1 MRLLT
6 TPYGGAMATAAPAG
20 SDLPH
25 LVDWDVAART
35 GVYWAK
41 LGPQIGHTQA
51 VEAVRD
57 LRIAAAE
64 AREHVRAHTGL
75 DAPGGEDTV
84 AVVDRATWIRANAA
98 GLAALL
104 APVEGGLVGRASPTT
119 RSLGSWV
126 TGTEVGFALGWL
138 SGKVLGQ
145 YEIYAGLDEPG
156 APRGKLLLNAPTIVA
171 AEQELDVPSKDF
183 RLWVCLHEETHRV
196 QFTAVEW
203 LRDHLVGEI
212 RELLASAEPHSG
224 QLFDALR
231 QLADGARR
239 DSSGDHA
246 AEPFEGISLIDVMQS
261 PEQRERLTRLT
272 AVMSLLEGHADVVM
286 DGVGPEVV
294 PSVEIIRTRFQ
305 RRRTHPRRG
314 EALIRRLLGLDS
326 KLRQY
331 RDGAAFVRAVIEAD
345 GMAGFNRVWS
355 GPANLPTMEEIHD
368 PEAWRRRVAMD

>member
-1 MRLLT
+1 
-6 TPYGGAMATAAPAG
+6 
-20 SDLPH
+20 
-25 LVDWDVAART
+25 
-35 GVYWAK
+35 
-41 LGPQIGHTQA
+41 
-51 VEAVRD
+51 
-57 LRIAAAE
+57 
-64 AREHVRAHTGL
+64 
-75 DAPGGEDTV
+75 
-84 AVVDRATWIRANAA
+84 VVDRATWIRANAA

-104 APVEGGLVGRASPTT
+104 APVEGALVSRTSPRT
-119 RSLGSWV
+119 RSMGSWV
-126 TGTEVGFALGWL
+126 TGTEVGLALGWL

-156 APRGKLLLNAPTIVA
+156 APSGKLLLNAPTIVA

-196 QFTAVEW
+196 QFTAVHW

-224 QLFDALR
+224 QLVDALR
-231 QLADGARR
+231 QLAAGARR
-239 DSSGDHA
+239 DTSGDHA

-294 PSVEIIRTRFQ
+294 PSVEVIRARFQ

-314 EALIRRLLGLDS
+314 EALVRRLLGLDS

-331 RDGAAFVRAVIEAD
+331 RDGAAFVRAVIDAD

-355 GPANLPTMEEIHD
+355 GAANLPTMEEIHD
-368 PEAWRRRVAMD
+368 PEAWRRRVPLD